1 MPAMHL
7 SLDQVSIRYP
17 GQPVDAVHQVSFGL
31 AAGDIGVLL
40 GPSGCGKT
48 TLLRAVAGLEPL
60 AGGTLTLAGQ
70 TLSRPGQTTPPEQRQ
85 MGMVFQDYALFPHLS
100 VERNIAYGLHGQPA
114 ERQRQRTQEVLEL
127 VGLADLGKRYPH
139 ELSGGQQQRVALARA
154 LAPDPRLLLLD
165 EPFSNLDI
173 NLRERL
179 AQELRALLK
188 QTGTTTLLVTH
199 DQQEAFA
206 MGDRIGVLDQGRMQ
220 QWADARTL
228 YDAPATPF
236 VARFIGHGMLLPVQ
250 ADAAGKLQSALG
262 ELPGQH
268 AANSRQLLLR
278 SHDLQYDPTAPVHAR
293 LLGSSYQGSHQIY
306 TLELADGTTVQ
317 ATMPAGL
324 QHVAGEMI
332 GVRLQQDRELVVFA
346 G

>member
-1 MPAMHL
+1 MHL